1 MSSATDC
8 INNEND
14 QKIISCKKNVF
25 YQSRKRT
32 NYYRIL
38 LLTAKGQ
45 RVNYIELYS
54 GYNAGAA
61 VLWSHAKSNPA
72 ALRRQSWHITQE
84 TRRYGRDLPLLAHGL
99 ISALSAAASC
109 RSRSKACWIERG
121 KVNTARLPVEDQF
134 AHRLSGYRRPQNA
147 PTIVPSRHE
156 RVREV
161 GHASH
166 IPISAPTPYVNT
178 RPFLLQISFQK
189 KTPNHRMHNFRR
201 LGVGWIRKSFTHF
214 RGPRLF

>member
-1 MSSATDC
+1 M
-8 INNEND
+8 
-14 QKIISCKKNVF
+14 
-25 YQSRKRT
+25 
-32 NYYRIL
+32 
-38 LLTAKGQ
+38 
-45 RVNYIELYS
+45 
-54 GYNAGAA
+54 
-61 VLWSHAKSNPA
+61 WSHAKSNPA

-178 RPFLLQISFQK
+178 RPFLLQTSFQK
-189 KTPNHRMHNFRR
+189 KNTEPSNAQLSTARCR
-201 LGVGWIRKSFTHF
+201 LDQKVVYSFSWPKAF
-214 RGPRLF
+214 LNRFSKFAI

>member
-1 MSSATDC
+1 M
-8 INNEND
+8 
-14 QKIISCKKNVF
+14 
-25 YQSRKRT
+25 
-32 NYYRIL
+32 
-38 LLTAKGQ
+38 
-45 RVNYIELYS
+45 
-54 GYNAGAA
+54 
-61 VLWSHAKSNPA
+61 WSHAKSNPA

-189 KTPNHRMHNFRR
+189 KHRTIECTTFDGSVSAGSESRS
-201 LGVGWIRKSFTHF
+201 LIFVAQGFFESFF
-214 RGPRLF
+214 KFAI